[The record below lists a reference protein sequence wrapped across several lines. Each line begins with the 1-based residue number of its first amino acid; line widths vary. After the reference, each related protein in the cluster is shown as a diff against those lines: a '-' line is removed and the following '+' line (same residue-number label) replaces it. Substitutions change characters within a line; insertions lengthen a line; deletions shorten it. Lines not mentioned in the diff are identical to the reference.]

1 MSLRLREVAISNC
14 STSVFQAAVSQLD
27 TNSFFKVSCFFFD
40 LSSTNVH
47 VIDLFLS
54 IQNGRA
60 IRFDSLNS
68 GVFFGGVSSSVT
80 YYISSVVGTTISIST
95 SASGAAL
102 ALSASSVGSN
112 TLFLYSP
119 DEYPGSTKSNINN
132 QTWVYVEWV
141 HSWPPSQC
149 TNCLP
154 YFVQY
159 RMETTS
165 GGGSATSTLFVDEV
179 RLSQRENCAVASS
192 IVPAPVDY
200 AWIGGDVTPKFWR
213 IVSLG
218 WDHSCATDTS
228 SALYC
233 WGRNQEGQVGDGSI
247 TDVSRP
253 RIVANLPGSVSSFSL
268 GRYHTCAVASGSLYC
283 WGAFSTISLSVNYGQ
298 SGASG
303 SVFPLRIEGITSAVL
318 QVTCGKLH
326 TCALD
331 SARNVWCFGRNFN
344 GQLGTGT
351 TTNSAFPTPVQGIPH
366 EVALLTNGMKGE
378 SVCAITVQQ
387 QRWCWGENNIGQLG
401 DGSTAGRYEPVGG
414 VSALVRIE
422 PSGMFSIRNGMQ
434 LLVYGANSFG
444 VSPYTVCSGLQLQAQ
459 TDASIVYDLTCSWID
474 PSVIEGKCCCP
485 SLDDWFLERRK

>member
-1 MSLRLREVAISNC
+1 M
-14 STSVFQAAVSQLD
+14 
-27 TNSFFKVSCFFFD
+27 
-40 LSSTNVH
+40 
-47 VIDLFLS
+47 
-54 IQNGRA
+54 
-60 IRFDSLNS
+60 
-68 GVFFGGVSSSVT
+68 
-80 YYISSVVGTTISIST
+80 
-95 SASGAAL
+95 
-102 ALSASSVGSN
+102 
-112 TLFLYSP
+112 
-119 DEYPGSTKSNINN
+119 
-132 QTWVYVEWV
+132 
-141 HSWPPSQC
+141 
-149 TNCLP
+149 
-154 YFVQY
+154 QY
-159 RMETTS
+159 RFETTS

-179 RLSQRENCAVASS
+179 RLSQRENCAVASR
-192 IVPAPVDY
+192 IVPASVDY
-200 AWIGGDVTPKFWR
+200 AWIGGDVTPKLWR
-213 IVSLG
+213 NVSLG

-253 RIVANLPGSVSSFSL
+253 RIVANLPAPVSSFSL

-283 WGAFSTISLSVNYGQ
+283 WGAFSTTSSSINYGQ

-303 SVFPLRIEGITSAVL
+303 SLFPLRIEEITSAVL

-378 SVCAITVQQ
+378 SSCAITVQQ

-401 DGSTAGRYEPVGG
+401 DGSTIGRYEPVGG
-414 VSALVRIE
+414 VAALVRIE
-422 PSGMFSIRNGMQ
+422 PPGLFSIRNGMQ
-434 LLVYGANSFG
+434 LLIYGANSFG

-459 TDASIVYDLTCSWID
+459 TNASIVYDFTCSWID
-474 PSVIEGKCCCP
+474 PSIIEGECGCP
-485 SLDDWFLERRK
+485 SLDDWFLERHK